1 MAILSG
7 QGKRVSELQETIN
20 VFSGWLLPVMGSGS
34 LFKCTLDTFFR
45 YHNNTYYLGDNADPL
60 ATDIYNNNFGR
71 YHFGTYNF
79 GISGNPLAHFRLE
92 QVEVNISKSGSQSP
106 TPFAGETLYSGLN
119 MPAAVMLENLAAVD
133 NSYTIL
139 GSKGT
144 GHNMGAHINF
154 IQTGEDEDAFGIGF
168 FTRTPLANNTRLSAY
183 LSDLGRFDL
192 GSGYNGDAALRIMGT
207 GGTEQTTFKLQN
219 NNNASFRIKAKD
231 DTNSTVWT
239 LSGGADSPI
248 SFERGGAEA
257 FRIATSGGHMGFGSI
272 DCAVS
277 GYQFNGEVLITGNLM
292 IENSGV
298 TIADN
303 WYRPTAKL
311 DISGS
316 NPSGDGI
323 KIKSQYD
330 AFIRIDA
337 DIDDSPEGDN
347 PYILMTQDGYGN
359 SGIFGMCSGSNVG
372 QLGPITGALANAT
385 IITNEVRAGNVGGI
399 QLAVQNKTYFTLTS
413 GGAIGVGYNNFAPS
427 GVFHVSG
434 SGVYLDYDNMH
445 TADPQRKGEVYR
457 NGSNQLFISAG

>member
-1 MAILSG
+1 MTPSG
-7 QGKRVSELQETIN
+7 QGRRVSELIETIN
-20 VFSGWLLPVMGSGS
+20 VFSGWVMPVLGSGS
-34 LFKCTLDTFFR
+34 LFKCTLDTLFR

-60 ATDIYNNNFGR
+60 ATDIYNNQYGR
-71 YHFGTYNF
+71 YHFSTNNF
-79 GISGNPLAHFRLE
+79 GISGDPLAHFRLE
-92 QVEVNISKSGSQSP
+92 QTEVNISKSGSNAP
-106 TPFAGETLYSGLN
+106 NPFIGETLYSGSN
-119 MPAAVMLENLAAVD
+119 MPAALILENLAAVD
-133 NSYTIL
+133 DSYTIL

-168 FTRTPLANNTRLSAY
+168 FTRTPLANNTRLSAF
-183 LSDLGRFDL
+183 LSDLGRLDV
-192 GSGYNGDAALRIMGT
+192 GSGYNGDAAVRIMGT
-207 GGTEQTTFKLQN
+207 GGTEQTVFKIQN
-219 NNNASFRIKAKD
+219 NNSAALRIKAED
-231 DTNSTVWT
+231 DTNSSLWVF
-239 LSGGADSPI
+239 SGNPDSPI
-248 SFERGGAEA
+248 AFARGNKEA
-257 FRIATSGGHMGFGSI
+257 FRIATSGCHMGFGSI

-292 IENSGV
+292 VENSGI

-316 NPSGDGI
+316 NPLGDGI

-330 AFIRIDA
+330 AFIRLDA
-337 DIDDSPEGDN
+337 DIDDNLEGDN

-385 IITNEVRAGNVGGI
+385 IITNEVRAGNIGGI

-413 GGAIGVGYNNFAPS
+413 GGAIGIGYNNFDPS
-427 GVFHVSG
+427 GTFHISG
-434 SGVYLDYDNMH
+434 SGFYLDYDALH
-445 TADPQRKGEVYR
+445 KADPQSKGQIYR

>member
-7 QGKRVSELQETIN
+7 QGKRVSELLETVN
-20 VFSGWLLPVMGSGS
+20 VFSGWLIPVMGSGS
-34 LFKCTLDTFFR
+34 LFKCTLDTLFR
-45 YHNNTYYLGDNADPL
+45 YHNNTYYLGDSTDPL
-60 ATDIYNNNFGR
+60 ATDIFGNNFGR

-92 QVEVNISKSGSQSP
+92 QAEINISKSGSNAP
-106 TPFAGETLYSGLN
+106 NPFLGETLYSGAN
-119 MPAAVMLENLAAVD
+119 MPAAVILENLAAVD

-144 GHNMGAHINF
+144 GHNMGAHIDF

-183 LSDLGRFDL
+183 ISDLGRLDV
-192 GSGYNGDAALRIMGT
+192 GSGYNGDAAFRIMGT
-207 GGTEQTTFKLQN
+207 GGTAQTIFKIQN
-219 NNNASFRIKAKD
+219 NSN
-231 DTNSTVWT
+231 V
-239 LSGGADSPI
+239 G
-248 SFERGGAEA
+248 
-257 FRIATSGGHMGFGSI
+257 FRIAANDDTSSTKWVVSGDANTPIVFELGGKETFRLIDSNGHMGFGSTTT
-272 DCAVS
+272 AVS

-298 TIADN
+298 TIADD

-316 NPSGDGI
+316 NPAGDGI
-323 KIKSQYD
+323 KIKSLYD

-337 DIDDSPEGDN
+337 DIDDNPEGDN

-359 SGIFGMCSGSNVG
+359 SGILGMCSGADVG
-372 QLGPITGALANAT
+372 QLGPISGALSNAT
-385 IITNEVRAGNVGGI
+385 ILTNEVRAGNIGGV
-399 QLAVQNKTYFTLTS
+399 QLAVQNKVYFTLTS
-413 GGAIGVGYNNFAPS
+413 GGAVGIGYKNNAPS

-434 SGVYLDYDNMH
+434 SGVFLDYDALH
-445 TADPQRKGEVYR
+445 TADPQIKGQIYR